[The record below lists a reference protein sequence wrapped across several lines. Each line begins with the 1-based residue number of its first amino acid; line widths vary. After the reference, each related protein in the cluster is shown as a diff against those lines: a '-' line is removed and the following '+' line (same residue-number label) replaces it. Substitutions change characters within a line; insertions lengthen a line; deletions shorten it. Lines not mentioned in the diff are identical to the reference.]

1 MAKVIKFKVK
11 AADRRNEMHFDVQLH
26 TRAQVYRD
34 RKAYTR
40 KVKHKNA
47 FDY

>member
-1 MAKVIKFKVK
+1 MNQITLTIK
-11 AADRRNEMHFDVQLH
+11 AADRRNEMHFEVQQRTH
-26 TRAQVYRD
+26 AQIFRD
-34 RKAYTR
+34 RKKYTR